1 MAMSSKTILSGVDFI
16 PSSDIKYSK
25 PKVDAR
31 GGKSIGILNA
41 VCNTATYISTPLM
54 LTWGINE
61 FVDDKTGRVS
71 YDMALQFP
79 NEEYAKADTTK
90 FLKNMIILENKIKK
104 DAIINAKEW
113 FGKPKMSEDAIDALW
128 TPMLKYPKDKNTLEP
143 DTTRAPTLKIKIPY
157 WEGEWKTELYNIDQ
171 QVIFPDPDGS
181 SVTPK
186 DLIAKGSHIAVVLQC
201 GGIWFANGKFGV
213 TWKLLQGVVKPRET
227 IKGKCHIL
235 LSNED
240 KALMQLQKIN
250 DDDEEDNIE
259 VDNSV
264 NTTHV
269 ADSDNEEEIKQ
280 ELSTT
285 VRDEV
290 NQELSTSV
298 TDEVKQEV
306 SEIVKEVP
314 KKKKIIKKVVKKT

>member
-1 MAMSSKTILSGVDFI
+1 MSSKTILSGVDFI

-259 VDNSV
+259 VGESV

-285 VRDEV
+285 ETDEV

-306 SEIVKEVP
+306 SAIVKEVP